1 MNIKRYETPYLKVIR
16 FDIKKDVMEMVT
28 ENFYGDETQVY
39 ESNPDISSG
48 DLDFD
53 LKSAM

>member
-1 MNIKRYETPYLKVIR
+1 MNIKRYETPYLKMIR

-53 LKSAM
+53 L

>member
-39 ESNPDISSG
+39 ESNPTKYFIRRFY
-48 DLDFD
+48 FD
-53 LKSAM
+53 L